1 MGETLFEKLKD
12 GLSKTKKNI
21 ISRIE
26 NLFHSYGSLNDE
38 FYEELEEILISSD
51 IGVAST
57 YKIIE
62 ELKNEVRKSDIQDAK
77 KAFNILKEI
86 LISFLQI
93 QNCEIKD
100 EYPLCIIIVGV
111 NGVGKTTT
119 IGKLAYSYKKS
130 GKNVLLAAGDTF
142 RAAAVDQLEIWA
154 QRAGV
159 NLIKQGEG
167 SDPAAVVYD
176 AVHSAKARKCDVLIC
191 DTAGRLHSKKNL
203 MEELKKIKNIIIRE
217 YPEAAHETILV
228 IDATTGQN
236 ALAQA
241 KLFDESIGVDGIAL
255 TKLDGTAKGGIVI
268 SISLELDIPV
278 KLIGIGETIE
288 DLQQF
293 NPVDFVNALF

>member
-241 KLFDESIGVDGIAL
+241 KLFDESI
-255 TKLDGTAKGGIVI
+255 
-268 SISLELDIPV
+268 
-278 KLIGIGETIE
+278 
-288 DLQQF
+288 
-293 NPVDFVNALF
+293 